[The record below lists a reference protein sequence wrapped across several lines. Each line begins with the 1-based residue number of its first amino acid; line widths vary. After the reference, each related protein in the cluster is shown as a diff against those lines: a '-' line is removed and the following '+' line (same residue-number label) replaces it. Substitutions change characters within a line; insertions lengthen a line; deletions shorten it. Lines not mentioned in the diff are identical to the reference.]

1 MDETTHNVDAD
12 AGRFLLIEA
21 LTHYRDRYP
30 EESPTVDRLI
40 DFVRREPACF
50 ERSTVEGHI
59 TGSAWVVDPEGRRTL
74 LTHHRKLNRWLQL
87 GGHADGDH
95 DVLRVSLTE
104 AREESGIEAFTV
116 LSQDIFD
123 VDIHPIP
130 ARGTD
135 PEHLHFDIRYAL
147 QAHTTEH
154 IVTEESHDVA
164 WVDVTAIHEYTTEP
178 SMLRMARKWNAMLA
192 P

>member
-1 MDETTHNVDAD
+1 MSETTHNVDAD

-21 LTHYRDRYP
+21 LTQYRERYP

-116 LSQDIFD
+116 VSHDIFD

-130 ARGTD
+130 ARGSD

-147 QAHTTEH
+147 RAHTTDH

-164 WVDVTAIHEYTTEP
+164 WVGVTAIHEYTTEP